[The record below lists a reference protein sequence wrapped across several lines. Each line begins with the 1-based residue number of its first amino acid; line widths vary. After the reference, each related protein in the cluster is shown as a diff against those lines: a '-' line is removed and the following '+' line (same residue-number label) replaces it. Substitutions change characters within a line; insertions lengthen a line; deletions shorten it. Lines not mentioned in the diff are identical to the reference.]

1 MDAMVAYLTNRGFEA
16 TKKYDPMIKKY
27 KFTISKDD
35 HSLTDTFEYP
45 VDISQAIK
53 DRKQRAFLDGII
65 ERFEREAGIKRVT
78 DVLTIEDMRRFLV
91 NKGIAVLVERIS
103 DGQWCFAMRKDR
115 LRLDRIYCE
124 RDIPGSTIMD
134 VRKQRRYFLDE
145 VIEAFEIEE
154 NREKYRKLEIRDY
167 DFTQMYP
174 TTLHAS
180 DIINRIINDKEKKM
194 SNNITW
200 TVENI
205 TVDRRDN
212 PYDKGSIK
220 AELTGTPNGYVGAD
234 SINDVVENLQKKLND
249 PGYIDTDR
257 VAMAIVGGR
266 QNGKTFAQF
275 NMYRKLLL
283 GYDRTIPSIQKVI
296 FNKPATIVFWADD
309 TKTVVKAQN
318 NEAYDPEK
326 GLAMA
331 ITKKAL
337 GDKGSYFNE
346 IKKWTGKYEECEQ
359 K

>member
-1 MDAMVAYLTNRGFEA
+1 
-16 TKKYDPMIKKY
+16 
-27 KFTISKDD
+27 
-35 HSLTDTFEYP
+35 
-45 VDISQAIK
+45 
-53 DRKQRAFLDGII
+53 
-65 ERFEREAGIKRVT
+65 
-78 DVLTIEDMRRFLV
+78 
-91 NKGIAVLVERIS
+91 
-103 DGQWCFAMRKDR
+103 
-115 LRLDRIYCE
+115 
-124 RDIPGSTIMD
+124 
-134 VRKQRRYFLDE
+134 
-145 VIEAFEIEE
+145 
-154 NREKYRKLEIRDY
+154 
-167 DFTQMYP
+167 MYP